1 MRMPVS
7 PCMFDILFI
16 ELRRKAIHI
25 SGSLIPIA
33 YYYVNKETAL
43 IILLFVNAILLV
55 IERLRLEGKIKFP
68 QILLRPHENKQVAA
82 YIYFQIA
89 ALLSILIF
97 DKAVAIA
104 ALLMLAIGDTFS
116 GLAGAVI
123 KGGNIRNYAVKKI
136 AFKPFPIMAVMF
148 AVCILVGIALL
159 DVPPA
164 KDMVRLSFPVYVA
177 GAVGATLGDAVP
189 LRIQGT
195 PVDDN
200 LVIPLLAGLFMSI
213 AL

>member
-1 MRMPVS
+1 
-7 PCMFDILFI
+7 MFDFLLI
-16 ELRRKAIHI
+16 ELRRKAIHV

-33 YYYVNKETAL
+33 YYYVNRETAL
-43 IILLFVNAILLV
+43 IILLFVNAILLQV
-55 IERLRLEGKIKFP
+55 ERLRLAGKIKFP

-89 ALLSILIF
+89 ALFSILIF

-123 KGGNIRNYAVKKI
+123 KGGNIRNLAVKKI

-148 AVCILVGIALL
+148 AVCVLVGLVLL

-164 KDMVRLSFPVYVA
+164 QDMIGLSLPIYIA
-177 GAVGATLGDAVP
+177 GAVGATLGDAVSF
-189 LRIQGT
+189 RIHGT

-200 LVIPLLAGLFMSI
+200 LIIPLLAGLFMSI
-213 AL
+213 AAL